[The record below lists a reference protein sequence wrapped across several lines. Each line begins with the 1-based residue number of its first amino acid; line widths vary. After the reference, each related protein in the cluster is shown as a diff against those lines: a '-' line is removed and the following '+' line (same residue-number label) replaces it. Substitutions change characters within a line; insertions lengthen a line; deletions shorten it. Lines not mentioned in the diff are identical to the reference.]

1 MGALAKLKDGADQ
14 PQVVDTL
21 GGRMHIRW
29 DEGAAAT
36 PHGQLVFFAEFLATT
51 GVFERWVSSCPLEY
65 RSGNAPDKRDVLG
78 TLMLGLLAGH
88 RRYAHITALRGDAVA
103 AQALGMNKVVSEDA
117 LRRSLERIDEA
128 ASTAWMRPALM
139 HSVRQALDKPWV
151 LDIDATIKPLYG
163 RQEGAELGYNP
174 AKPGRPSHVLH
185 TFWVGNL
192 RLVLDVQVNSG
203 KQHTSV
209 HAKAALG
216 RLLDELGDK
225 RPALVRGDSGYGN
238 EGILLELESREQPYL
253 LRLRQTAN
261 VQRLVAQQFA
271 RQDWSRADNQG
282 CQMAEDWLQLH
293 GWSKKRRV
301 VIVRQRLRGGIARE
315 RRVDGKQLQLDLAG
329 PSVLEGERLWE
340 YAVMVTNVK
349 YPLEAIGQLYRDRAD
364 CENGFDELKNQ
375 WGLSGFTT
383 QDINRCQTTARAC
396 ALVYNWWS
404 WYCRT
409 ANPSARM
416 EAITSRPLLLAAVG
430 TVANH
435 AGQTTL
441 YLTPLHGKASMLKPL
456 IANIRAAL
464 QHVKDTA
471 EQFKVID
478 RWAVLLRYVS
488 EKIAP
493 HTGYLQAPG
502 CVTGDGVTAG
512 FRLNSLPIPAEHLQI
527 SDRIQK
533 VGFSLNAGLEP
544 GTKKLGKFS
553 ASSMVVWRC

>member
-1 MGALAKLKDGADQ
+1 MGEHKRRPMGALAKLKDGADQ

-117 LRRSLERIDEA
+117 LRRALERIDEA
-128 ASTAWMRPALM
+128 SSTAWMRPALM

-340 YAVMVTNVK
+340 YAVMVTDVK

-493 HTGYLQAPG
+493 TLGTFRPPDALPATG
-502 CVTGDGVTAG
+502 
-512 FRLNSLPIPAEHLQI
+512 
-527 SDRIQK
+527 
-533 VGFSLNAGLEP
+533 
-544 GTKKLGKFS
+544 
-553 ASSMVVWRC
+553 